1 MKLKIGKN
9 EYYINCDN
17 NANVTLKI
25 KIDRKKIKN
34 ENGVKVETD
43 EYIYDVLGYFNTI
56 EQCFGWFLNY
66 LIKQKGKSNKVD
78 GVESILEA
86 IKEAKEEILN
96 EVKNI
101 TV

>member
-9 EYYINCDN
+9 EYSINCDN

-66 LIKQKGKSNKVD
+66 LIKQKGKNNNINDVK
-78 GVESILEA
+78 SILDA
-86 IKEAKEEILN
+86 IKESKEEILR
-96 EVKNI
+96 EVRNI
-101 TV
+101 SV